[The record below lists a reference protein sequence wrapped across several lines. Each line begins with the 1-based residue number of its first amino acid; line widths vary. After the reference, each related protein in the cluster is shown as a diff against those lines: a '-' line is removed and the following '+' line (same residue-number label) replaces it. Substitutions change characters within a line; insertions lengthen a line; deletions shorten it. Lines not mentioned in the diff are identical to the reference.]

1 MKLRILFTVTMLS
14 LLTACQESPS
24 GRSQLTLLPESMMDN
39 LGQEAFSELKRQ
51 QAIESSPSV
60 NAYVQCVAEH
70 VIEAAGR
77 LYPPEVMPEAWEVVV
92 FDNPQPNAFA
102 LPGGKI
108 GVHTGMLR
116 LAETPAQ
123 LAAVLGHEVG
133 HVLADHGNERMT
145 QQLGIQSVLYV
156 VGLVSEGEGQ
166 RLLMEAL
173 GIGSQ
178 LGIALPFSRAHEREA
193 DLIGLDI
200 MATAGFEPQQSVKL
214 WRNMAAAGGDQPLE
228 FLSTHPAHETR
239 IERLEKEM
247 AAALKLYQ
255 AATPAGCTGYQTGR

>member
-1 MKLRILFTVTMLS
+1 MKPGLLFIATMLS

-24 GRSQLTLLPESMMDN
+24 GRSQLALLPDSMMDE
-39 LGQEAFSELKRQ
+39 LGQEAFAEMKRQ
-51 QAIESSPSV
+51 QPVETSPAV
-60 NAYVQCVAEH
+60 NAYVQCVAGH
-70 VIEAAGR
+70 VIDAAVR
-77 LYPPEVMPEAWEVVV
+77 VYPPESMPESWEVVV
-92 FDNPQPNAFA
+92 FDDPQPNAFA

-116 LAETPAQ
+116 LAQTPDQ
-123 LAAVLGHEVG
+123 LAAVIGHEVA

-156 VGLVSEGEGQ
+156 VGFFSEGEGQ

-193 DLIGLDI
+193 DLLGLNI
-200 MATAGFEPQQSVKL
+200 MASAGFEPQQSVNL
-214 WRNMAAAGGDQPLE
+214 WRNMAAAAGGQPLE

-239 IERLEKEM
+239 IERLQEEM
-247 AAALKLYQ
+247 EVALKLYQ
-255 AATPAGCTGYQTGR
+255 AATPASCAG

>member
-1 MKLRILFTVTMLS
+1 MKLRVLFSVTMLS
-14 LLTACQESPS
+14 LLAACQDSPA
-24 GRSQLTLLPESMMDN
+24 GRSQLTLLPDSMMTD
-39 LGQEAFSELKRQ
+39 LGHEAFAEMKRQ
-51 QAIESSPSV
+51 QIIETNPAI
-60 NAYVQCVAEH
+60 NAFVRCVSEH

-77 LYPPEVMPEAWEVVV
+77 VYAAESMPASWEVVV

-116 LAETPAQ
+116 LVETPDQ
-123 LAAVLGHEVG
+123 LAAVIGHEVG

-193 DLIGLDI
+193 DLIGLNI
-200 MATAGFEPQQSVKL
+200 MATAGFEPKQSVSL
-214 WRNMAAAGGDQPLE
+214 WRNMAAAGGGQPLE

-239 IERLEKEM
+239 IERLEAQM
-247 AAALKLYQ
+247 QAALTLYQ
-255 AATPAGCTGYQTGR
+255 AASPATCAR